1 MNVPN
6 TTAQGDLSELE
17 VIIALTRSGKR
28 LLRPLSAACRYDVA
42 IDSGDGTLVRVQCK
56 TGRLKN
62 GRILF
67 RVCSTDARRPHGTS
81 YHGEVDAFG
90 VYCPETRL
98 VYLVPMT
105 VITDCGTM
113 SVLRV
118 DPARNRQTKRI
129 RHASDFEVRSAG
141 VSERSE
147 PHSSL

>member
-1 MNVPN
+1 MPD
-6 TTAQGDLSELE
+6 TTAKGK

-28 LLRPLSAACRYDVA
+28 LLRPQSAASRYDIA
-42 IDSGDGTLVRVQCK
+42 IDNGDGTLVRVQCK

-67 RVCSTDARRPHGTS
+67 RVCSTDARRHHGVS
-81 YHGEVDAFG
+81 YHGDVDAFG

-105 VITDCGTM
+105 VIADCGTM

-118 DPARNRQTKRI
+118 EPARNGQTKGI
-129 RHASDFEVRSAG
+129 RLASTFEVRT
-141 VSERSE
+141 ERA
-147 PHSSL
+147 